1 MRINSSRVKVNKD
14 GTVQLKE
21 KAIQDQ
27 IVHSLINMGY
37 EVIRFNSGGGN
48 VSNSG
53 RGSRWLWFFYWF
65 GRIGQKRHRGVPDL
79 YVFGKGIQ
87 AWLECKTKKG
97 SIRDD
102 QDDFITAHTECGLA
116 AYTVRTL
123 ESALEYIQEL
133 QRVRD
138 NNLPKEKEPVVEED
152 KKVGSSRK
160 VARKR
165 TTSND

>member
-14 GTVQLKE
+14 GTVELKE

-27 IVHSLINMGY
+27 IVHTLINQGY

-53 RGSRWLWFFYWF
+53 RGNRWIWFFYWF
-65 GRIGQKRHRGVPDL
+65 GKIGQKRHRGVPDL
-79 YVFGKGIQ
+79 YVFGNGIQ

-102 QDDFITAHTECGLA
+102 QDDFISAHTNCGLA
-116 AYTVRTL
+116 ARTVRTI
-123 ESALEYIQEL
+123 EDALRYIEEL
-133 QRVRD
+133 QGLR
-138 NNLPKEKEPVVEED
+138 NNPVPKEKPIEES
-152 KKVGSSRK
+152 KEVGPSRK

-165 TTSND
+165 ASSNG

>member
-14 GTVQLKE
+14 GTVELKE

-27 IVHSLINMGY
+27 IVHTLINKGY

-65 GRIGQKRHRGVPDL
+65 GKIGQKRHRGVPDL

-102 QDDFITAHTECGLA
+102 QDDFINAHTDSGLA
-116 AYTVRTL
+116 ARTVRTV
-123 ESALEYIQEL
+123 EAALEYIEEL

-138 NNLPKEKEPVVEED
+138 NSLPEENTVKESQE
-152 KKVGSSRK
+152 VGPSRK

-165 TTSND
+165 ASTNG